1 MEVADIM
8 QSKTIKI
15 IMLGDSLCKQGG
27 IVTVQKLI
35 LEQAPPNIQIEHI
48 ATAGD
53 GYGIQ
58 KILFFAIALSK
69 LVLKLLST
77 EVDLLHIH
85 VAERAS
91 TFRKSIVT
99 LIALIWRK
107 PVILHA
113 HGPEFCLFYSKLP
126 QFLKQWISWVFRRS
140 DRFIVLSESW
150 KNYYINDVNLEP
162 EQVVVLP
169 NPAKLPTQVP
179 HRANSQDVS
188 FVFLGR
194 IGQRKGSFDLIK
206 AYANLPTEYKDHSR
220 LILAGDGD
228 VTQAQNLITSLN
240 LSNYITVSD
249 WLDSQQRD
257 ALLAKADVFV
267 LPSYNEGLPMSILE
281 AMSWGLPVITT
292 PVGGIPELVTHTKN
306 GLLVNPG
313 DIQQLSQAMK
323 SLIENEKLRLSL
335 GSSARITVTPYDV
348 KNYLSSLVCVYYSA
362 LGCQQQTYL
371 KTAK

>member
-8 QSKTIKI
+8 QPKTIKI

-35 LEQAPPNIQIEHI
+35 LEQVPPNIQIEHI
-48 ATAGD
+48 ASAGD
-53 GYGIQ
+53 GSGIQ
-58 KILFFAIALSK
+58 KIVFFGIALCK

-77 EVDLLHIH
+77 EVDILHIH

-99 LIALIWRK
+99 LIVLIWRK

-113 HGPEFCLFYSKLP
+113 HGPEFRLFYSKLP
-126 QFLKQWISWVFRRS
+126 QFLKEWISWVFRRS

-150 KNYYINDVNLEP
+150 KNYYINDVGLKP

-169 NPAKLPTQVP
+169 NPAKLPAQVP
-179 HRANSQDVS
+179 HRPNSDIVN

-194 IGQRKGSFDLIK
+194 IGQRKGSFDLIE
-206 AYANLPTEYKDHSR
+206 AYANLPAEYKNRAR

-228 VTQAQNLITSLN
+228 VMQAQSLITTLN
-240 LSNYITVSD
+240 LSNYITVSS
-249 WLDSQQRD
+249 WLDSEQRD

-281 AMSWGLPVITT
+281 AMSWGLPIITT
-292 PVGGIPELVTHTKN
+292 PVGGIPELVTHSKN

-313 DIQQLSQAMK
+313 DIQQLSEAMK
-323 SLIENEKLRLSL
+323 SLIENDKLRLSL
-335 GSSARITVTPYDV
+335 GSNARVTVIPYDV
-348 KNYLSSLVCVYYSA
+348 KNYFSSLVCIYHSL
-362 LGCQQQTYL
+362 LGFKQPSYVE
-371 KTAK
+371 TAK